1 MKDEIWSLRGR
12 EVLNANG
19 KPTVEA
25 ELTTRSGIRTTASV
39 PSGTSTGRYEAF
51 ELYDGGERYGGCG
64 TRKAAANISGE
75 LNACLHGCDVT
86 DLEGIDRRMCGLDG
100 TENKS
105 RLGGNAILAVS
116 VAAAKAGALAAG
128 MPLYRWLGQGRE
140 KFSIP
145 DVAATVIGGGA
156 FSYCSLEFEDY
167 ILLLSGFD
175 RFSEEL
181 EMLSA
186 VRRRLGEN
194 LRSKYGSFMED
205 GGALAPPLSSSRE
218 AFDHMLEAARQ
229 LGCEGHAAL
238 GLDVASSQLYDEKTG
253 RYRLAGHPDMT
264 RGELIDYYA
273 ALCREYPLRLIEDGL
288 EEDDFEGFALLKK
301 RVPGIQIVGDDL
313 FATNVERLKTGVAR
327 DSANTMLLKI
337 NQAGTV
343 TQAIEACRFAQSH
356 GYDIIVS
363 LRSGDTPDDFVADL
377 AVGIGAR
384 QIKAGS
390 PVRAERNAKYNR
402 LLKIGDE
409 LNL

>member
-25 ELTTRSGIRTTASV
+25 ELTTRTGIRTTASV
-39 PSGTSTGRYEAF
+39 PSGTSTGKYEAF
-51 ELYDGGERYGGCG
+51 ELYDGGERYGGYG
-64 TRKAAANISGE
+64 TQKAAANVSGE
-75 LNACLHGCDVT
+75 LNACLHGCDVA
-86 DLEGIDRRMCGLDG
+86 DLESIDRKMCELDG

-128 MPLYRWLGQGRE
+128 MPLYRWLGRGRE

-167 ILLLSGFD
+167 ILLLSGFK

-181 EMLSA
+181 EALSA
-186 VRRRLGEN
+186 IRRRLGEN

-229 LGCEGHAAL
+229 LGYEGRAAL
-238 GLDVASSQLYDEKTG
+238 GLDVASSQLYDVETG
-253 RYRLAGHPDMT
+253 RYRLTGHPDMT

-273 ALCREYPLRLIEDGL
+273 ALCREYPLRLVEDGL

-301 RVPGIQIVGDDL
+301 RIPGIQIVGDDL
-313 FATNVERLKTGVAR
+313 FATNVERLKTGIAR

-356 GYDIIVS
+356 GYDVIVS
-363 LRSGDTPDDFVADL
+363 LRSGDTPDDFAADL
-377 AVGIGAR
+377 AVGVGAR